1 MMTYVMVEEILDFN
15 MDVAQLTNDEKSN
28 CGQFVYLAA
37 VWDGEKWRGGG
48 GKASQKEDLKKKKE
62 RKLLIR

>member
-15 MDVAQLTNDEKSN
+15 MDVAQLTNDEKVTVGSLFIWQQ
-28 CGQFVYLAA
+28 CGMEEG
-37 VWDGEKWRGGG
+37 GEGGE
-48 GKASQKEDLKKKKE
+48 ASQKEDFKK